1 MSSPGSDL
9 FPDDPDGNRPLVTV
23 ARNVSTI
30 YVAVIVD
37 AILGLLILPFNVAH
51 LGTAAYGL
59 WALTASVT
67 SHYSVLDLG
76 YGSALVKY
84 IAHYRA
90 RRDARALN
98 EIASTLFFVF
108 AILSCVAYGAGVLVA
123 FHLDTLFNLTAE
135 QAATGKWV
143 LLIIGVNAALN
154 FPFSIFGGVVT
165 GFQRQ
170 HINAYVAITSSVLV
184 VITNV
189 FMLTAG
195 YGLVALV
202 LATTVVRVL
211 TYVAYASNA
220 YRVFP
225 ALHLSPALFR
235 RERLKEVTGFSI
247 YSSIIDWSYKLNYQ
261 IDPIVVGAF
270 LGAAP
275 VAAWAVADRIV
286 TATQNLTGQLNTV
299 LFPVIVDS
307 DASDQSERLRQIL
320 LEGTRLSLATVMPI
334 ATALIVLADPLVRAW
349 VGTAKPELL
358 NSVIVLQ
365 ILMLAVAIRVGNGT
379 ATMVLKG
386 AGQHRFLAYVN
397 MATGLANLAL
407 SVVFVRY
414 WGLAGV
420 ALGTLLPI
428 AFSAFVV
435 LQPAACRRV
444 GLPIRT
450 AIVRSMLPAIWPA
463 LVVGAVLVLARN
475 AMPLV
480 LVAVLAQ
487 MAFGGLLYLALF
499 IFAIGAHD
507 RAMYT
512 AKVLELF
519 GRRLAPAA

>member
-1 MSSPGSDL
+1 VSRPGSDT
-9 FPDDPDGNRPLVTV
+9 FPDDPNDDRPLATV

-67 SHYSVLDLG
+67 SHFSVLDLG
-76 YGSALVKY
+76 YGSALVKF

-98 EIASTLFFVF
+98 EIASTLFYVF
-108 AILSCVAYGAGVLVA
+108 ATMSCVAYGAGAIVA
-123 FHLDTLFNLTAE
+123 FHLDTLFHLTAE

-184 VITNV
+184 VATNV
-189 FMLTAG
+189 FMLLSG
-195 YGLVALV
+195 YGLVSLV
-202 LATTVVRVL
+202 LATTTVRVL
-211 TYVAYASNA
+211 TYLAYASNA

-225 ALHLSPALFR
+225 ALRLSPALFK
-235 RERLKEVTGFSI
+235 RERLKEVTGFSV

-261 IDPIVVGAF
+261 VDPIVVGAF

-275 VAAWAVADRIV
+275 VAVWAVADRIV

-307 DASDQSERLRQIL
+307 DASEQAERLRQIL

-334 ATALIVLADPLVRAW
+334 SVALIVLADPLVRVW

-358 NSVIVLQ
+358 SSVIVLQ
-365 ILMLAVAIRVGNGT
+365 ILMVAVAIRVGNGT

-386 AGQHRFLAYVN
+386 AGQHRMLAYVN

-407 SVVFVRY
+407 SIVFVRY

-428 AFSAFVV
+428 AVSAFVV

-450 AIVRSMLPAIWPA
+450 AIVSLLPAVWPA
-463 LVVGAVLVLARN
+463 LVVGVVLLFVRD
-475 AMPLV
+475 AMPLAFA
-480 LVAVLAQ
+480 AVLAQ
-487 MAFGGLLYLALF
+487 MLFGGLLYLALF
-499 IFAIGAHD
+499 VLAIGAHD

-519 GRRLAPAA
+519 GRRLAPA